1 MKTPMALA
9 SVTVTRVLKRDMSRA
24 EQLATAVFK
33 KESVR
38 FPVVRCHES

>member
-9 SVTVTRVLKRDMSRA
+9 SVTVTRVLKRDMGRA

-38 FPVVRCHES
+38 VPVVRGHDN

>member
-9 SVTVTRVLKRDMSRA
+9 SVTVTRVLKRDMRRA

-33 KESVR
+33 EKSVR
-38 FPVVRCHES
+38 VPVVRCHES

>member
-1 MKTPMALA
+1 MALA

-38 FPVVRCHES
+38 VPAVRRHDD